1 MSTHINAQKGDIAEI
16 VLLPGDPL
24 RAKFIA
30 ENFLEEAKQYNTVRN
45 AFGYT
50 GSYKGVPIS
59 VQGTG
64 MGMPSAMIYSEEL
77 VQDYG
82 AKILLRV
89 GSAGAINA
97 TLKIRDLV
105 LGQGATTDAALHR
118 NIFHH
123 QVEFAPIA
131 NFDLL
136 KAAHNISLE
145 KDLPVHVGN
154 VLSSDRF
161 YNDELDKEKLAQYG
175 VLAVEMEAAG
185 IYSVA
190 AKHGV
195 RALAIMTV
203 SDSLVTGEETTAEE
217 REKTFGDMIE
227 VALEAAL
234 QVTK

>member
-1 MSTHINAQKGDIAEI
+1 MSTHINAQPGDIAEI

-30 ENFLEEAKQYNTVRN
+30 ETFLEDAKRYNTVRN

-50 GSYKGVPIS
+50 GTYKGTRIS

-64 MGMPSAMIYSEEL
+64 MGMPSAMIYTEEL
-77 VQDYG
+77 IREYG
-82 AKILLRV
+82 VKVLIRV

-97 TLKIRDLV
+97 DCQIRDIV
-105 LGQGATTDAALHR
+105 LAQGATTDAALHR

-136 KAAHNISLE
+136 KSAYDVATESH
-145 KDLPVHVGN
+145 LPVHVGN

-161 YNDELDKEKLAQYG
+161 YNDELDTKKLADYG
-175 VLAVEMEAAG
+175 VLAIEMEAAG

-190 AKHGV
+190 AKHHV
-195 RALAIMTV
+195 KALGIMTI
-203 SDSLVTGEETTAEE
+203 SDSLVTGEETTSEE
-217 REKTFGDMIE
+217 REKTFGDMIN

-234 QVTK
+234 RVID